1 MWNLSYSGQV
11 DPSSSS
17 LELLKAGAPRPLLS
31 RSAEKHLGPRHV
43 EVLDQLEDMFQTG
56 GVASFT
62 IAELAAGVGCSR
74 RTLYELAPSKDQLVL
89 VVLDRLLHKKGRASL
104 TKIKDSDPVVD
115 QLRAYI
121 TGGVHI
127 HLNASVFDDL
137 AEDPAGLRMID
148 THYRYVMTV
157 IERLVTLGIERGEL
171 PGDLNPPLVAAVL
184 AGASQYLS
192 QPEILS
198 VVARDEA
205 DALNQLLDLL
215 APGLTSHTAS
225 PIQ

>member
-1 MWNLSYSGQV
+1 
-11 DPSSSS
+11 
-17 LELLKAGAPRPLLS
+17 
-31 RSAEKHLGPRHV
+31 
-43 EVLDQLEDMFQTG
+43 VLDQLEDMFQTD

-104 TKIKDSDPVVD
+104 AQISESDSIVD
-115 QLRAYI
+115 QLRAYV

-137 AEDPAGLRMID
+137 ADDAAGLRMID
-148 THYRYVMTV
+148 THYRFVMKV
-157 IERLVTLGIERGEL
+157 IERLVAMGIESGEL
-171 PGDLNPPLVAAVL
+171 PGDVNPALVAAVL

-198 VVARDEA
+198 QVARDEA
-205 DALNQLLDLL
+205 DALHQLVDLL
-215 APGLTSHTAS
+215 APALKTEAAP

>member
-1 MWNLSYSGQV
+1 M
-11 DPSSSS
+11 
-17 LELLKAGAPRPLLS
+17 S
-31 RSAEKHLGPRHV
+31 RTAEKRLGHRHI
-43 EVLDQLEDMFQTG
+43 EVLDQLEEMFQTG

-74 RTLYELAPSKDQLVL
+74 RTLYELTPSKDQLVL
-89 VVLDRLLHKKGRASL
+89 VVLDRLLHRKGRASL
-104 TKIKDSDPVVD
+104 AKIKESDPIID

-127 HLNASVFDDL
+127 HLNASVFDDM

-157 IERLVTLGIERGEL
+157 LERLVALGIERGEL
-171 PGDLNPPLVAAVL
+171 SSHVNPALIAAIL

-198 VVARDEA
+198 LVARDEA
-205 DALNQLLDLL
+205 DALHQLLDLL
-215 APGLTSHTAS
+215 APALNAETAT

>member
-1 MWNLSYSGQV
+1 VGAN
-11 DPSSSS
+11 
-17 LELLKAGAPRPLLS
+17 LELLTAGAPRPLLS
-31 RSAEKHLGPRHV
+31 RSAEKRLGHRHV
-43 EVLDQLEDMFQTG
+43 EVLDQLEEMFQTD

-104 TKIKDSDPVVD
+104 AKIKETDPIVE

-127 HLNASVFDDL
+127 HLNASVFDDM
-137 AEDPAGLRMID
+137 AEDPAGLRVID

-157 IERLVTLGIERGEL
+157 LERLVALGIERGEL
-171 PGDLNPPLVAAVL
+171 ASHLNPALIAAIL

-198 VVARDEA
+198 LVAQDEA
-205 DALNQLLDLL
+205 DALHQLLDLL
-215 APGLTSHTAS
+215 APALNAETVT